1 MSPDKPSDTPS
12 RAICV
17 FCSSSDALD
26 AVYFDA
32 AAALGVSIARRGY
45 TLVYG
50 GGKWGLMGAVA
61 RAAHAAGGRVVGIVP
76 ESLVAQVYT
85 AADELIRT
93 PDMRA
98 RKAAMEARAD
108 AFIGLPGGFGTL
120 EELLEI
126 ITLKQLAIHTKPIV
140 LLNVAGFYD
149 GLLAVFEGMYRRR
162 FAQPAFSQLY
172 HVAPDA
178 AGALA
183 YVESY
188 RPDDLP
194 DKALGD
200 WSEPDE
206 KGHAHG

>member
-1 MSPDKPSDTPS
+1 MPPCS
-12 RAICV
+12 ICV

-32 AAALGVSIARRGY
+32 AAALGAEIARRGC

-61 RAAHAAGGRVVGIVP
+61 RAVHTAEGRVVGVIP
-76 ESLVAQVYT
+76 ESLMAQAY
-85 AADELIRT
+85 ADADELIHT

-126 ITLKQLAIHTKPIV
+126 ITLKQLGFHTKPIV

-149 GLLAVFEGMYRRR
+149 SLLAMFEQMYRHR
-162 FAQPAFSQLY
+162 FANPAFNQLY
-172 HVAPDA
+172 HVTPGAS
-178 AGALA
+178 AGL
-183 YVESY
+183 Y
-188 RPDDLP
+188 RGLR
-194 DKALGD
+194 AGR
-200 WSEPDE
+200 SA
-206 KGHAHG
+206 G

>member
-1 MSPDKPSDTPS
+1 MPPCS
-12 RAICV
+12 ICV

-32 AAALGVSIARRGY
+32 AAALGAEIARRGC

-50 GGKWGLMGAVA
+50 GGKWGLMGAIA
-61 RAAHAAGGRVVGIVP
+61 RAAHAAEGRVVGVIP
-76 ESLVAQVYT
+76 ESLMPQAY
-85 AADELIRT
+85 ADADELVRT

-126 ITLKQLAIHTKPIV
+126 MTLKQLGFHTKPIV

-149 GLLAVFEGMYRRR
+149 GLLAVFEQMYRHR
-162 FAQPAFSQLY
+162 FANSAFSQLY
-172 HVAPDA
+172 HVTPGASD
-178 AGALA
+178 ALA
-183 YVESY
+183 YIEAYEPV
-188 RPDDLP
+188 DLP
-194 DKALGD
+194 DKVIGGWPDGD
-200 WSEPDE
+200 GHG
-206 KGHAHG
+206 KGSGDG